1 MKEEL
6 AAVEKYMDLLIEFEH
21 KKRAGKQRRTAPTL

>member
-6 AAVEKYMDLLIEFEH
+6 AAVEKYMDLIFEFAV
-21 KKRAGKQRRTAPTL
+21 KLGKFGLHV